1 MTGPNRTERLS
12 LFKRP
17 SAALGPSPGV
27 EARWPHSSHKLRRPG
42 EHTGGRQHTEF
53 SSTSDRQLLP
63 RLAAPR
69 SPHALLPRVLPGPHF
84 PGAQN
89 GLQRG
94 TISLPLCAEVSE
106 VVSSRAAAAPQVQAP
121 QLDISAGPRPGLR
134 TLRISGAQRP
144 DCAAR
149 GPRRLAPLPAAGSM
163 LAQRFRQQ
171 AARLDRS
178 ECPTAVYSPE

>member
-1 MTGPNRTERLS
+1 MQ
-12 LFKRP
+12 P
-17 SAALGPSPGV
+17 SAPLPELRRDGPIPATNSGGLESTPAGDSTRSFLPHRTTSYFRGWQRLAVLMPSSPG
-27 EARWPHSSHKLRRPG
+27 SSP
-42 EHTGGRQHTEF
+42 
-53 SSTSDRQLLP
+53 
-63 RLAAPR
+63 
-69 SPHALLPRVLPGPHF
+69 VHF

-163 LAQRFRQQ
+163 LAQRFRHQ